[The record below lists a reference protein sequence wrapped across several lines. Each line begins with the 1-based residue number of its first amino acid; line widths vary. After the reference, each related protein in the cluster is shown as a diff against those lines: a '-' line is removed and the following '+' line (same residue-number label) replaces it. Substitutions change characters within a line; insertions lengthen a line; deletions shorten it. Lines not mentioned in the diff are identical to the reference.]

1 MNKSRIEYENLI
13 RTSILFSLDRETQTI
28 AYKREALKM
37 VEYLYLYLTSINADK
52 YSEYGLEITQTAKRC
67 IKNYTKESGDFLNY
81 FNSAISKEYRKA
93 FSNKHFSEQ
102 HGGVHIPEQEQ
113 RIINKFIKLAETK
126 GVYDLSYDLVSKI
139 SEATGIKQER
149 IRECISLYQNSF
161 IVEDTYT
168 DDEGNENSIFDY
180 IASDKLTED
189 FIIEL
194 DTAKELLEKVDQV
207 FQKRQDR
214 QKPLLSKLITAK
226 ISQQLQSDEK
236 LLSIVSK
243 MSFFDLD
250 VLKKSITQGS
260 PPTAK
265 EIGEKLGLSEQ
276 SVSRTFK
283 EFIKK
288 LENIKEL

>member
-13 RTSILFSLDRETQTI
+13 RTSILFSLDRETQTT

-37 VEYLYLYLTSINADK
+37 VEYLYLYLTSINAEK
-52 YSEYGLEITQTAKRC
+52 YSEYGLEITETAKRC

-81 FNSAISKEYRKA
+81 FNSAITKEYRKA
-93 FSNKHFSEQ
+93 FSKEHFSEQ
-102 HGGVHIPEQEQ
+102 HGSVHIPEQEQ
-113 RIINKFIKLAETK
+113 RIINKFIKLAEAK
-126 GVYDLSYDLVSKI
+126 GVYDLSNDVVNKI

-161 IVEDTYT
+161 VVENTYT

-189 FIIEL
+189 SIIEL

-226 ISQQLQSDEK
+226 ISQQLQSNEK

-288 LENIKEL
+288 LGNIKEL

>member
-1 MNKSRIEYENLI
+1 MNKSRIEYEKLI

-37 VEYLYLYLTSINADK
+37 VKYLYLYLISINADK
-52 YSEYGLEITQTAKRC
+52 YSEYGLEITQTAERC

-93 FSNKHFSEQ
+93 FSNKRFSEQ
-102 HGGVHIPEQEQ
+102 HGGVHIPEQER

-126 GVYDLSYDLVSKI
+126 GVYDLSDDVVNKI
-139 SEATGIKQER
+139 SETTGIKWER

-161 IVEDTYT
+161 VVEDTYT
-168 DDEGNENSIFDY
+168 DDEGNESSIFDY

-189 FIIEL
+189 SIIEL
-194 DTAKELLEKVDQV
+194 DAAKELLEKVDEV
-207 FQKRQDR
+207 FKKRQDR

-236 LLSIVSK
+236 LLSIAK
-243 MSFFDLD
+243 KKAFFDLD
-250 VLKKSITQGS
+250 IFEMSIKRGT

-276 SVSRTFK
+276 SISRTFK
-283 EFIKK
+283 EFVKR
-288 LENIKEL
+288 LEI